1 MQTAD
6 LLRAA
11 AQALG
16 VTTAKLDEVLLWQ
29 RHLAQEQKL
38 QGERI
43 AKLEKGEEW
52 TGEERR
58 NVRERLKTGD
68 HTFDAIKEIAV
79 DAKKTADSAKLML
92 AEVLK
97 RRASDGTRVRSKWL
111 EFLKLAAPYIWATL
125 SAAGSWI
132 AAKFTYT
139 GGGHP

>member
-6 LLRAA
+6 LLRNA

-16 VTTAKLDEVLLWQ
+16 VTTAKLDEVLQWQ

-68 HTFDAIKEIAV
+68 HTFEAIKQIAV
-79 DAKKTADSAKLML
+79 DAQKTADSAKLML

-97 RRASDGTRVRSKWL
+97 RRAADGTRVRSKWVEL
-111 EFLKLAAPYIWATL
+111 LKVVAPYIWAAIVGTASWL
-125 SAAGSWI
+125 AAH
-132 AAKFTYT
+132 FTYT
-139 GGGHP
+139 GGH